1 MSTSFCGI
9 PSSISHSTVSNRL
22 FEAAA
27 RSSPTSMLTSE
38 PSGKY
43 LINVIVPRPGRKAHV
58 EPAAQCGGDIDRI
71 ACCLAAHI
79 GQPFAFI
86 HHSPSP
92 LFFRYS
98 SLAMY
103 VTAKSAIWSRSL
115 GNASLPAFWRR
126 SMIHAN
132 KPKRMQPPSSP

>member
-43 LINVIVPRPGRKAHV
+43 LINVMVPRPGGKLTWNPPPKAVAMSTVLH
-58 EPAAQCGGDIDRI
+58 AA
-71 ACCLAAHI
+71 
-79 GQPFAFI
+79 
-86 HHSPSP
+86 SP
-92 LFFRYS
+92 L
-98 SLAMY
+98 
-103 VTAKSAIWSRSL
+103 T
-115 GNASLPAFWRR
+115 
-126 SMIHAN
+126 
-132 KPKRMQPPSSP
+132 

>member
-43 LINVIVPRPGRKAHV
+43 LLTLLWLKPRDSCELGLLALGR
-58 EPAAQCGGDIDRI
+58 
-71 ACCLAAHI
+71 
-79 GQPFAFI
+79 
-86 HHSPSP
+86 
-92 LFFRYS
+92 
-98 SLAMY
+98 
-103 VTAKSAIWSRSL
+103 
-115 GNASLPAFWRR
+115 
-126 SMIHAN
+126 
-132 KPKRMQPPSSP
+132 